1 VNPEIAQAAPDQWK
15 ALLHLLMVPIGWL
28 LPLQGTLL
36 SAAWASESMEVALL
50 KRVFLLLPILA
61 VIVGLW
67 CTMLSTYTLLFRSG
81 RVRYI
86 ATLAVLWWD
95 VVRSTWLFW
104 MGLGRFFWVAFGSAW
119 GLIHLLVA
127 TTIEMVKEVFELP
140 FVLTGTITRNLRQ
153 PGVPWLA
160 FVLTVLWSALEGLI
174 FTYVLSPT
182 MGGVISDITGAET
195 SRFLGVFLFA
205 VLMPMIAGSLACM
218 YVLVDAIQRKDYTQ
232 TLQMLIVEFFV
243 MFVEVMFLYR
253 ELVDSLTPWISQ
265 QTGLQMGI
273 VPVILLASFSW
284 LGVRAMVWF
293 LFARYGTPTLLALIS
308 RQRLPEE
315 AAEAATA
322 SVSASEERWEI
333 MIGKLKAE
341 QTWFQDKAH
350 ALVEAAVLPIFQVF
364 AAGLNFAFVLFLS
377 RPLFSLPFKTL
388 TEVGETKTLL
398 RSVAG
403 LENVHEVLK

>member
-1 VNPEIAQAAPDQWK
+1 
-15 ALLHLLMVPIGWL
+15 MTPIDWL
-28 LPLQGTLL
+28 LPLQGALL
-36 SAAWASESMEVALL
+36 SAAWGSESPEVALV
-50 KRVFLLLPILA
+50 KRIFLLLPILA

-67 CTMLSTYTLLFRSG
+67 CTMLSVYTLLFRSG

-95 VVRSTWLFW
+95 VMRSTWLFW
-104 MGLGRFFWVAFGSAW
+104 MGMGRFFWVAFGSIW

-127 TTIEMVKEVFELP
+127 TTVEMIKEIFELP

-160 FVLTVLWSALEGLI
+160 FVLTVLWACLEGLI

-182 MGGVISDITGAET
+182 MGGVISDITGADT

-205 VLMPMIAGSLACM
+205 VLAPMIAGSLACM
-218 YVLVDAIQRKDYTQ
+218 HVLVDAIQRKDYTQ
-232 TLQMLIVEFFV
+232 ILQMLIVEFFV

-293 LFARYGTPTLLALIS
+293 LFARYGTPTLLAIIS

-322 SVSASEERWEI
+322 SVSASEERWEK

-350 ALVEAAVLPIFQVF
+350 SLVEAAVLPIFQVF

-388 TEVGETKTLL
+388 AEVGETKALL

-403 LENVHEVLK
+403 LESVHEVLQ